1 MDLIGA
7 ARRRML
13 MASLAL
19 VVAAGAP
26 TLAPSRADELAPRD
40 VVAPQGARPADPPA
54 PAPQPLPSPTSPI
67 QLAFVGDVMF
77 GRYVGGSLQ
86 PIPASPRLLTG
97 ARGPLTAADLAIANL
112 ETPIVEAPPRRGPRE
127 RRRFVGSAAHVALLA
142 AAGIDAVSLAN
153 NHADD
158 MDDAGAAATVAILAR
173 HGIAVLGSAVATPPA
188 VRVETLAAS
197 GWRLAIVAVTTVRN
211 RSQRAGALELPYLA
225 PADLATIA
233 APVIARARQ
242 DHHRVIVLV
251 HWGTEGRHHPA
262 PWQRQAAHALV
273 DAGAD
278 LVIGSH
284 PHVLQPIERYRDGV
298 IAYSLGNFVFD
309 NRAPRQSRTAVLTI
323 GLTPG
328 EPCAA
333 VGVTPMALGPG
344 YRPRPA
350 GRADARLVRAALGTV
365 APCAR

>member
-1 MDLIGA
+1 M
-7 ARRRML
+7 ARRRVW
-13 MASLAL
+13 MACLAL
-19 VVAAGAP
+19 AVATRAP
-26 TLAPSRADELAPRD
+26 TTTPSRADELAPRAAA
-40 VVAPQGARPADPPA
+40 VPPGARPADEPA
-54 PAPQPLPSPTSPI
+54 PAPAAPPLPPPPAPI

-77 GRYVGGSLQ
+77 GRYVARTLQ
-86 PIPASPRLLTG
+86 PIPASPRLL
-97 ARGPLTAADLAIANL
+97 AAAHGPLRAADLAIANL
-112 ETPIVEAPPRRGPRE
+112 ETPIVETPPRRGPSE

-173 HGIAVLGSAVATPPA
+173 HGIAALGSAVATPPA
-188 VRVETLAAS
+188 VRVETLDAK

-211 RSQRAGALELPYLA
+211 RSQRPGALELPYLA
-225 PADLATIA
+225 PADLAA
-233 APVIARARQ
+233 VAGPVIAHARPQ
-242 DHHRVIVLV
+242 HHRVIVLV

-262 PWQRQAAHALV
+262 AWQRQAAHALV

-333 VGVTPMALGPG
+333 VRVTPMALGPG
-344 YRPRPA
+344 YRPRRA
-350 GRADARLVRAALGTV
+350 GRADARLVRQALGAV